1 MEEPSRHNTEESAQ
15 GFHDVSEGPVAFA
28 EEKNE
33 RLQHSFSKKVGKAIF
48 DYNMIDEGDRI
59 LVAVSGGKDSLALLN
74 ILHSRLSFSPI
85 RYSVIAVHVD
95 LGYQCVHPKILETY
109 FARYGYEY
117 KIVTVDILEGGCKS
131 RKDISCFWCSWNK
144 RKAVFETAKA
154 LSCNKVAF
162 GHHKDDIAETILMNM
177 FFNSEISG
185 MNPKQVLFNGELTLI
200 RPLAY
205 IDESEVAAFARTQA
219 FPEHVCSCPNHATTR
234 RNEAAKVIQMIEKSC
249 PEVRTNIVGS
259 LKRIKKDYI
268 L

>member
-1 MEEPSRHNTEESAQ
+1 M
-15 GFHDVSEGPVAFA
+15 
-28 EEKNE
+28 
-33 RLQHSFSKKVGKAIF
+33 
-48 DYNMIDEGDRI
+48 
-59 LVAVSGGKDSLALLN
+59 
-74 ILHSRLSFSPI
+74 
-85 RYSVIAVHVD
+85 IAVHVD